1 MRRFPAMDR
10 MSSIANQP
18 MSPAVAAEWRQLYRD
33 LKRTKAQLI
42 GQMRRLELLIE
53 QTATIVGEIEKG
65 RIYVATIEKPVDV
78 HSDSV
83 RAVE

>member
-1 MRRFPAMDR
+1 
-10 MSSIANQP
+10 

-42 GQMRRLELLIE
+42 GQMRRLGLLIE

-65 RIYVATIEKPVDV
+65 RIYVATIEKPVDA

>member
-1 MRRFPAMDR
+1 
-10 MSSIANQP
+10 

-42 GQMRRLELLIE
+42 GQMRRLGLLIE